1 VSGRLG
7 EWIEL
12 GGTGVSSSRSDSG
25 ILSSRDTT
33 AAGERR
39 IWVKV
44 EEVGN

>member
-12 GGTGVSSSRSDSG
+12 GGTSTVAARSGSGV
-25 ILSSRDTT
+25 LSTRE
-33 AAGERR
+33 AGATGNRR

-44 EEVGN
+44 EEVR